1 MKKAILWLAGL
12 FVFLALILNVQ
23 SVLEQETNRF
33 GMTERLAIA
42 GIVRGLAGLI
52 LSLFNVR
59 KSS

>member
-23 SVLEQETNRF
+23 SVLAQETNRF

>member
-1 MKKAILWLAGL
+1 MKKAILCLAGL

-23 SVLEQETNRF
+23 SVLTQETNRF